1 MTITTASTTI
11 TWERYIHEDSGKSY
25 FYNTAN
31 RTTQWEVPS
40 SPTDHITWFPPV
52 AQAQTQTQNNDP
64 ADTEDR
70 PSQDWCA
77 AAGLHRSLIIELRN
91 SFTA

>member
-1 MTITTASTTI
+1 MKTAASTTI

-25 FYNTAN
+25 FYNTAD

-52 AQAQTQTQNNDP
+52 APAQTQTQNNEP
-64 ADTEDR
+64 ADTEYR
-70 PSQDWCA
+70 PAQDWCVA
-77 AAGLHRSLIIELRN
+77 ARKNSLIVELRN